1 MSNSSDPMD
10 CSLPGSSIRGIFQA
24 RVLKWGAI
32 VGIMSTYQIALQ
44 QDKELKHFSILF
56 DKMSKAKWRDL
67 LPPPWYDLKGDSFSC
82 KVFLLNVK
90 SLFKK

>member
-1 MSNSSDPMD
+1 MD

-44 QDKELKHFSILF
+44 QDKELKHFSILY
-56 DKMSKAKWRDL
+56 DKMSKAK
-67 LPPPWYDLKGDSFSC
+67 
-82 KVFLLNVK
+82 
-90 SLFKK
+90 